1 MRTWSNTFSGRT
13 AATAAVLAATLLIPG
28 TAESAHAAGRA
39 PGRTPVQA
47 PALIPAQAQAHA
59 QPRAQAPGRARADA
73 PAPVRASGRTKGR
86 AAGPPALGACATGQ
100 LCLWAK
106 PEFKGARTTH
116 ELSTLDI
123 NSCTALPAGTTAQ
136 SLTNRTGRPVT
147 TYQSAECAE
156 TGEFQTYPG
165 DGVWLPQSPY
175 QVRAFKVWER

>member
-1 MRTWSNTFSGRT
+1 MRTWSTTFSGRT
-13 AATAAVLAATLLIPG
+13 AATATVLAATLLIPG

-39 PGRTPVQA
+39 PAQAPVQA
-47 PALIPAQAQAHA
+47 
-59 QPRAQAPGRARADA
+59 RTQAPARADT
-73 PAPVRASGRTKGR
+73 PAPVRASGRTKTKGR

>member
-1 MRTWSNTFSGRT
+1 MRTWSITFPGRT
-13 AATAAVLAATLLIPG
+13 AATATVLAATLLIPG
-28 TAESAHAAGRA
+28 TAETAHAAH
-39 PGRTPVQA
+39 RTPA
-47 PALIPAQAQAHA
+47 
-59 QPRAQAPGRARADA
+59 
-73 PAPVRASGRTKGR
+73 R
-86 AAGPPALGACATGQ
+86 AAGPPVLGACATGQ

-106 PEFKGARTTH
+106 PEFKGARRTH

>member
-1 MRTWSNTFSGRT
+1 MRTWSTTFSQRT
-13 AATAAVLAATLLIPG
+13 AATATVLAATLLIPG
-28 TAESAHAAGRA
+28 TAESAHAAGL
-39 PGRTPVQA
+39 A
-47 PALIPAQAQAHA
+47 PAQPQAQA
-59 QPRAQAPGRARADA
+59 RAQARADA
-73 PAPVRASGRTKGR
+73 PAPVRASGRAKTKGR

>member
-1 MRTWSNTFSGRT
+1 MRTCST
-13 AATAAVLAATLLIPG
+13 VLAATVLAATALIPS
-28 TAESAHAAGRA
+28 TATAAHAAGHASAHAAGHA
-39 PGRTPVQA
+39 PG
-47 PALIPAQAQAHA
+47 H
-59 QPRAQAPGRARADA
+59 
-73 PAPVRASGRTKGR
+73 
-86 AAGPPALGACATGQ
+86 AAGPPPLGACATGQ

-106 PEFKGARTTH
+106 AEFKGTRRTH

-136 SLTNRTGRPVT
+136 SLANRTGRPVT
-147 TYQSAECAE
+147 TYQSEVCAE

>member
-1 MRTWSNTFSGRT
+1 MRTWNTTFT
-13 AATAAVLAATLLIPG
+13 AATVLAATLLIPG
-28 TAESAHAAGRA
+28 TAGSAHAAG
-39 PGRTPVQA
+39 Q
-47 PALIPAQAQAHA
+47 PAGTAHVA
-59 QPRAQAPGRARADA
+59 GTGGAKG
-73 PAPVRASGRTKGR
+73 GGR
-86 AAGPPALGACATGQ
+86 AAGPPTLGACATGQ

-106 PEFKGARTTH
+106 PEFKGARRTH

>member
-1 MRTWSNTFSGRT
+1 MRTCGITRVIPARAT
-13 AATAAVLAATLLIPG
+13 TARVTTTLAATALALTALIPTAAG
-28 TAESAHAAGRA
+28 TAHAAGP
-39 PGRTPVQA
+39 PG
-47 PALIPAQAQAHA
+47 
-59 QPRAQAPGRARADA
+59 
-73 PAPVRASGRTKGR
+73 
-86 AAGPPALGACATGQ
+86 LGACASGQ

-106 PEFKGARTTH
+106 PDFKGTRQTH

-123 NSCTALPAGTTAQ
+123 NSCTALPAGTSAQ
-136 SLTNRTGRPVT
+136 SLVNRTGRPVT